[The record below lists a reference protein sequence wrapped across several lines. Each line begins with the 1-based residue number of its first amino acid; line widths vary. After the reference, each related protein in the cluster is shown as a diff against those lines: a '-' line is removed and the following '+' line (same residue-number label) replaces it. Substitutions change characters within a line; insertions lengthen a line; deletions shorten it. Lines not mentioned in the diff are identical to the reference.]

1 MEENNTNNFTSNNN
15 FKYQSNKYSSSNN
28 TLNERPKFF
37 SNKPH
42 IHDTPNITNSQDAKN
57 NKYNYQR
64 DPM

>member
-15 FKYQSNKYSSSNN
+15 FKYQSNKYSSSSN

-42 IHDTPNITNSQDAKN
+42 INDTANITNSQDAKT